1 MKVHVRGSL
10 KEAGQLQLM
19 LCWLCE
25 DAKEGEADKQ
35 LAAPAPPAA
44 ASLEALA
51 EAAQEAANTSM
62 RDVES
67 VTVLPAGAVYAAPR
81 HAPAC
86 CGCWTVLA
94 RLFQRRRDVRSQD
107 PATEL
112 KSNKV

>member
-1 MKVHVRGSL
+1 MKIHVRGSL

-25 DAKEGEADKQ
+25 EHETDKQ
-35 LAAPAPPAA
+35 PAASAPPAA
-44 ASLEALA
+44 NFEALA
-51 EAAQEAANTSM
+51 EAAQAAHDTSM

-81 HAPAC
+81 DGPAC
-86 CGCWTVLA
+86 CGCWTVLS
-94 RLFQRRRDVRSQD
+94 RLFQRQGDTRD

-112 KSNKV
+112 RSNKV